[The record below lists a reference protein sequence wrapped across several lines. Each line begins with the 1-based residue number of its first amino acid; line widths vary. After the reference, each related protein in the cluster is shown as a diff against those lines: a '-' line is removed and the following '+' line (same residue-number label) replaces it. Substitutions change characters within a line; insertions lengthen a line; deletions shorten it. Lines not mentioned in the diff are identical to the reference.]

1 MNLKKA
7 LLATAVSAILCE
19 EAGVQNSASSSAA
32 ATAPAVA
39 DTGPIKKVNQK
50 FHFKKD
56 KLGVKRETL
65 SLDLNYPTLDGVI
78 NALADPKQAE
88 FIIDVLSD
96 EIYKA
101 ARLQVGDETKPVN
114 KQEELDE
121 SKLTLEFLANQPKAE
136 RTGGGISKEIW
147 EEFAKDY
154 VEVMPAATGKSADQ
168 VSNAAKL
175 LLAKFQPVKTNKK
188 VIAFLQEQLALWFSS
203 TPNAEDYTECF
214 DFLNEKAKTLL
225 AADEAS
231 LLANL

>member
-1 MNLKKA
+1 MNTQRYIKQ
-7 LLATAVSAILCE
+7 E
-19 EAGVQNSASSSAA
+19 EAGAQVSAGSAA
-32 ATAPAVA
+32 PDVAAASAVV
-39 DTGPIKKVNQK
+39 DTGPVKKVNQK

-56 KLGVKRETL
+56 KLGVKRETIA
-65 SLDLNYPTLDGVI
+65 LDLNYPTLDGVI
-78 NALADPKQAE
+78 NALSDPKQAE

-101 ARLQVGDETKPVN
+101 ARLQVGDETKPVS

-147 EEFAKDY
+147 EEFSKDY
-154 VEVMPAATGKSADQ
+154 LEVMPAATGKTADQ

-203 TPNAEDYTECF
+203 TPNAEDYQECYE
-214 DFLNEKAKTLL
+214 FLNEKAKTLL
-225 AADEAS
+225 DADEAS